1 MKGTFRLIVIAL
13 ALIALGGCSTSPTAS
28 FYTLGAVGASADA
41 YTVRPI
47 SVVVAPV
54 TVTDLVDRPQFV
66 IRISE
71 NQVKLDEFARWAD
84 PVKTQIPRVIAAD
97 LAVFLQG
104 ARVSVYPQGEEPG
117 SAYRVRVE
125 VQRFDG
131 APGDAATVD
140 ALWAVSPPKGASSLT
155 GRTLVREPCAG
166 TGYDA
171 LAAAYSTAL
180 AAVSRDIA
188 EAIHTRLSQ

>member
-1 MKGTFRLIVIAL
+1 VKGTFRFIVIAL
-13 ALIALGGCSTSPTAS
+13 ALAALGGCSTSPTAS
-28 FYTLGAVGASADA
+28 FYTLGAVGAGADA

-54 TVTDLVDRPQFV
+54 TVPDLVDRPQFV
-66 IRISE
+66 IRVSE

-97 LAVFLQG
+97 LAMFLQG
-104 ARVSVYPQGEEPG
+104 ARVSVYPQGEEAG
-117 SAYRVRVE
+117 AAYRVRVE

-140 ALWAVSPPKGASSLT
+140 ALWSVSPPKSVTSMT

-166 TGYDA
+166 AGDDA

-188 EAIHTRLSQ
+188 EAIHTSLSQ